1 MNSQCGFGIRE
12 KDVSSDAQSTMLF
25 FLLYSVSI
33 QTAWASKALP
43 SKAKVAGSIPTASV
57 LTLYYFQEIEAKH
70 VIYTDGCIV
79 TLKWWINDHLHIIG
93 GLGFAFACV
102 QVLHN
107 ITEKRRYR
115 EETRGKLCH
124 ADIFSLLTIEN
135 YINSLFYYILTM
147 QRKKLYIL

>member
-25 FLLYSVSI
+25 FLLYSESI
-33 QTAWASKALP
+33 QTGQ
-43 SKAKVAGSIPTASV
+43 AKLCLARQRSMVRFPQRSV

-115 EETRGKLCH
+115 EEIRGKLCH

-135 YINSLFYYILTM
+135 YINSLFY
-147 QRKKLYIL
+147 